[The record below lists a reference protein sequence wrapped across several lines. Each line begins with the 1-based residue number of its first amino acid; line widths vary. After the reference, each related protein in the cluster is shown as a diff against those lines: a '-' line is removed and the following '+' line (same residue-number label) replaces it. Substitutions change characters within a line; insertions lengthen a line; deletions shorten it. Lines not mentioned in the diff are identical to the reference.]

1 MSTIA
6 QMLANKTL
14 KRTDQGMM
22 IKLADLHEKPGFNW
36 RDEGE
41 DLEATIDALA
51 QFIIAKGPS
60 DLTNLKNL
68 PPVKIEP
75 RTEGGA
81 WVVEGHRRRRA
92 LLRAMEVYGASPV
105 EKDGL
110 VWLYIKPFTGDEKA
124 KNYEVFNS
132 QSGEKLKPMEQ
143 AKGFQRLVEL
153 GDTPEEIAKNTGCA
167 RQWVDSMLILA
178 NAPDSIKTMVRSG
191 QVSAD
196 VASENIRR
204 HGDEAEAFLIAE
216 YDKAKAQG
224 KTKVTRGTIKGK
236 ALPSNVVADLTS
248 NLKRVVQA
256 IPAAAKD
263 TLEQYRT
270 GSIADP
276 ETMVSMPVR
285 ELLAL
290 VMCADHV
297 DDVRAE
303 QERKAQAKAEKAEKA
318 AAEAKDNAEA

>member
-1 MSTIA
+1 MTTIA
-6 QMLANKTL
+6 ALLANKTL

-22 IKLADLHEKPGFNW
+22 IKIEDLHEKPGFNW
-36 RDEGE
+36 REEGE
-41 DLEATIDALA
+41 DLEATIDELA
-51 QFIIAKGPS
+51 QFIIAKGLS

-68 PPVKIEP
+68 PPIKIEP
-75 RTEGGA
+75 RAEGGA

-92 LLRAMEVYGASPV
+92 TLRAVETYGAKLC
-105 EKDGL
+105 EKDGNT
-110 VWLYIKPFTGDEKA
+110 WLYIKPFTGDEKA

-132 QSGEKLKPMEQ
+132 QSGSKLKPLEQ
-143 AKGFQRLVEL
+143 ANGFKRLVVL
-153 GDTPEEIAKNTGCA
+153 GDPPAEISRNTGCT

-178 NAPDSIKTMVRSG
+178 DAPEGIKDMVRSG
-191 QVSAD
+191 KVPAD

-216 YDKAKAQG
+216 YEKAKALG

-256 IPAAAKD
+256 IPEAAKG
-263 TLEQYRT
+263 TLEQYRAGT
-270 GSIADP
+270 IADP

-303 QERKAQAKAEKAEKA
+303 QERKAKAKADKA
-318 AAEAKDNAEA
+318 AAQEKGNAEA

>member
-22 IKLADLHEKPGFNW
+22 IKLEDLHEKPGFNW

-41 DLEATIDALA
+41 DLEATIEELA
-51 QFIIAKGPS
+51 QFIMAKGPN
-60 DLTNLKNL
+60 DQTNLKNL

-75 RTEGGA
+75 REEGGA

-92 LLRAMEVYGASPV
+92 LLRAIEVYGAKPA
-105 EKDGL
+105 EKDGQ

-132 QSGEKLKPMEQ
+132 QSGSKLKPLEQ
-143 AKGFQRLVEL
+143 AKGFKRLIEL
-153 GDTPEEIAKNTGCA
+153 GDPPAEISRNTGCT

-178 NAPDSIKTMVRSG
+178 SAPESIKDMVRSG
-191 QVSAD
+191 KVPAD

-216 YDKAKAQG
+216 YEKAKAQG

-236 ALPSNVVADLTS
+236 SLPRPVIDDLTS

-256 IPAAAKD
+256 IPEAAKG
-263 TLEQYRT
+263 TLEQYRAGT
-270 GSIADP
+270 IADP

-297 DDVRAE
+297 EDVRAE
-303 QERKAQAKAEKAEKA
+303 QERKAQAKADKA
-318 AAEAKDNAEA
+318 ASEAKDNADA